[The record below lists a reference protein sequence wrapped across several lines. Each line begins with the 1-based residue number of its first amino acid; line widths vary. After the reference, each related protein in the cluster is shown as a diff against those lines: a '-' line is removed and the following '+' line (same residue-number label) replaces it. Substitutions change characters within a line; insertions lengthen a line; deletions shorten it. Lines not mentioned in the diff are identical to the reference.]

1 MQSLGFFPNEIGLI
15 YNEHNFNCNVSIIQL
30 WIRLALPN
38 FPPNRAFIFLKL
50 LCRIARKK
58 RDKEE
63 QVAYKL
69 EQEIALWDPTA
80 NTESTQDQFKTLFVS
95 RINFDT
101 SESKLRRE
109 FDSYGPIKSIR
120 MVHDQK
126 TGKPRGYAFI
136 EYEHE
141 KDMHSKY
148 KPIKDF
154 DLKFS
159 SGDQLDWTFTV
170 ILFYL
175 RISWLH
181 SLWALAIFGRY
192 FLHFINWSNKVR
204 LTALLAPVNFFQND
218 LADMRLIIELP
229 FQP

>member
-1 MQSLGFFPNEIGLI
+1 M
-15 YNEHNFNCNVSIIQL
+15 
-30 WIRLALPN
+30 LPN
-38 FPPNRAFIFLKL
+38 FPPNRVFIFLKL
-50 LCRIARKK
+50 LFCRIARKK

-95 RINFDT
+95 RINYDT

-148 KPIKDF
+148 KPI
-154 DLKFS
+154 
-159 SGDQLDWTFTV
+159 
-170 ILFYL
+170 
-175 RISWLH
+175 
-181 SLWALAIFGRY
+181 
-192 FLHFINWSNKVR
+192 N
-204 LTALLAPVNFFQND
+204 
-218 LADMRLIIELP
+218 
-229 FQP
+229 